1 MIIGDILFNY
11 SNIYIINVWKFILE
25 IVYIIFVSSVNVIYV
40 NSFGVSFYRNSF
52 NLNIIFIVI

>member
-40 NSFGVSFYRNSF
+40 NSFGVSVYRNSF

>member
-25 IVYIIFVSSVNVIYV
+25 IVYIIFVSSVNVIYI
-40 NSFGVSFYRNSF
+40 NSFGVSVYRNSF